1 MLRVSM
7 GRKNMTTKAR
17 AANSKIRRRSPS
29 ATGVDTADHS
39 KSIDKINIEMTAW
52 GAPRYWILGGGKRVP
67 VMPAEIPV
75 RLRSRSPVRAWGYS
89 TILKPKWVGISM
101 KDASAPYD
109 PRMEARTKYR
119 QSIPIDQA

>member
-39 KSIDKINIEMTAW
+39 KSIDKIDIEMTAW
-52 GAPRYWILGGGKRVP
+52 GAPR
-67 VMPAEIPV
+67 
-75 RLRSRSPVRAWGYS
+75 
-89 TILKPKWVGISM
+89 
-101 KDASAPYD
+101 
-109 PRMEARTKYR
+109 
-119 QSIPIDQA
+119 